1 MDEQI
6 ETVSKWV
13 DVVVNFL
20 VAYGFQ
26 ILGALLVLV
35 IGLKIAGWTGAKTT
49 RLISKRNIDVTLA
62 RFAGNL
68 TKIVIVALVIVVTLG
83 NFGIT
88 IAPLIAIAG
97 ASAFGATVAIQ
108 GPLSN
113 YGAGLSIILSRPFT
127 VGDTIAIRDV
137 SGVVEEVKLAA
148 TTLIGEDG
156 EKITVPNKEIV
167 GRVIVNSSK
176 RRIVEEKIAIAE
188 DADAVAAV
196 ELIRKA
202 VDGIPEIAAVAPSQI
217 GIHEFTYGGV
227 VVGIRFWVPSR
238 TYFQLRYRANEAVL
252 TALKGAGV
260 KLLGVGA
267 LAIAAPDLSRI
278 DESPSR
284 PKA

>member
-1 MDEQI
+1 MDEPI
-6 ETVSKWV
+6 ETVSKWA
-13 DVVVNFL
+13 DVVINFL

-35 IGLKIAGWTGAKTT
+35 IGLKIAGWTGSKTT
-49 RLISKRNIDVTLA
+49 KLITKRNIDVTLA

-127 VGDTIAIRDV
+127 VGDTITIRDV

-148 TTLIGEDG
+148 TTLVGEDG

-176 RRIVEEKIAIAE
+176 KRIVEEKIAVAE
-188 DADAVAAV
+188 ETDAVAAV
-196 ELIRKA
+196 ELVRKA
-202 VDGIPEIAAVAPSQI
+202 VEGVAEVAAVAPPQV

-227 VVGIRFWVPSR
+227 VIGIRFWVPSR
-238 TYFQLRYRANEAVL
+238 AYFQLRYQVNEAVL

-260 KLLGVGA
+260 KLLGAGT
-267 LAIAAPDLSRI
+267 LAVAAPDLSRM
-278 DESPSR
+278 DESR
-284 PKA
+284 PRRGA

>member
-1 MDEQI
+1 MDEPI
-6 ETVSKWV
+6 ETVSKWA
-13 DVVVNFL
+13 DVIINFL

-26 ILGALLVLV
+26 IVGALLVLV
-35 IGLKIAGWTGAKTT
+35 IGLKIAGWTGSKTT
-49 RLISKRNIDVTLA
+49 KLITKRNIDVTLA

-113 YGAGLSIILSRPFT
+113 YGAGLSIVLSRPFA
-127 VGDTIAIRDV
+127 VGDTITIRDV

-156 EKITVPNKEIV
+156 EKITIPNKEIV

-176 RRIVEEKIAIAE
+176 KRIVEEKIAIAE
-188 DADAVAAV
+188 DVDAVAAV
-196 ELIRKA
+196 ELVRKA
-202 VDGIPEIAAVAPSQI
+202 IDGIAEVAAVAPPQV

-227 VVGIRFWVPSR
+227 VIGIRFWVPSR
-238 TYFQLRYRANEAVL
+238 TYFQLRYRVNEAVL

-260 KLLGVGA
+260 KLLGAGT
-267 LAIAAPDLSRI
+267 LAVMAPDLGRM
-278 DESPSR
+278 DEGR
-284 PKA
+284 PRQGA

>member
-1 MDEQI
+1 MDEPI

-13 DVVVNFL
+13 DVVINFL

-26 ILGALLVLV
+26 IVGALLVLV
-35 IGLKIAGWTGAKTT
+35 IGLKIAGWTGSKTT
-49 RLISKRNIDVTLA
+49 KMITKRNIDVTLA

-68 TKIVIVALVIVVTLG
+68 AKIVIVALVIVVTLG

-97 ASAFGATVAIQ
+97 AAAFGATVAIQ

-127 VGDTIAIRDV
+127 VGDTITIRDV

-148 TTLIGEDG
+148 TVLVGEDG

-188 DADAVAAV
+188 EADAVAAV
-196 ELIRKA
+196 ELVRKA
-202 VDGIPEIAAVAPSQI
+202 IGGIAEVTAVAPPQV

-227 VVGIRFWVPSR
+227 VIGIRFWVPSR
-238 TYFQLRYRANEAVL
+238 TYFQLRYQVNEAVL
-252 TALKGAGV
+252 MALKGAKV
-260 KLLGVGA
+260 KLLGAGA
-267 LAIAAPDLSRI
+267 LAVAAPDLSRM
-278 DESPSR
+278 DEGR
-284 PKA
+284 PRQGA

>member
-1 MDEQI
+1 MDEPI
-6 ETVSKWV
+6 ETVSKWA
-13 DVVVNFL
+13 DVVINFL

-35 IGLKIAGWTGAKTT
+35 IGLKIAGWTGSKTT
-49 RLISKRNIDVTLA
+49 KLITKRNIDVTLA

-113 YGAGLSIILSRPFT
+113 YGAGLSIVLSRPFT
-127 VGDTIAIRDV
+127 VGDTITIRDV

-176 RRIVEEKIAIAE
+176 KRIVEEKIAIAE
-188 DADAVAAV
+188 DVDAVAAV
-196 ELIRKA
+196 ELVRKA
-202 VDGIPEIAAVAPSQI
+202 IGGIAEVAAVAPPQV

-227 VVGIRFWVPSR
+227 VIGIRFWVPSR
-238 TYFQLRYRANEAVL
+238 TYFQLRYQVNAAVL
-252 TALKGAGV
+252 TALKEAGV
-260 KLLGVGA
+260 KLLGAGT
-267 LAIAAPDLSRI
+267 LAVLAPDLSRM
-278 DESPSR
+278 DEGR
-284 PKA
+284 PRQGA

>member
-1 MDEQI
+1 MDEPI
-6 ETVSKWV
+6 ETVSKWA
-13 DVVVNFL
+13 DVVMNFL

-35 IGLKIAGWTGAKTT
+35 IGLKIAGWTGSKTT
-49 RLISKRNIDVTLA
+49 KLITKRNIDVTLA

-113 YGAGLSIILSRPFT
+113 YGAGLSIVLSRPFT
-127 VGDTIAIRDV
+127 VGDTITIRDV

-176 RRIVEEKIAIAE
+176 KRIVEEKIAIAE
-188 DADAVAAV
+188 DVDAVAAV
-196 ELIRKA
+196 ELVRKA
-202 VDGIPEIAAVAPSQI
+202 IDGIAEVAAVAPSQV

-227 VVGIRFWVPSR
+227 VIGIRFWVPSR
-238 TYFQLRYRANEAVL
+238 TYFQLRYRVNEAVL

-260 KLLGVGA
+260 KLLGAGT
-267 LAIAAPDLSRI
+267 LAVMAPDLSRM
-278 DESPSR
+278 DEGR
-284 PKA
+284 PRQGA